1 MLTLSLSAW
10 IIPKEGASQS
20 LPESHL
26 LSDCQPTEHH
36 RFDMLTF
43 NSPPLVIFKDR
54 INSCDSVL
62 RIIHKWTVH
71 LGKILS
77 QCLVDLQYGILA
89 STIVTQSLKFLDRLL
104 SHCSNTALANSAA
117 LGWLRYSEGL
127 KRNATTVAQVALSVS
142 TFHYGAVFV
151 VAGIVVIALL
161 PITLIFVASVPLL
174 VPIFYFLRVTTHL
187 AEMNR
192 KAALEV
198 NSKAC
203 VVLHPLPWEIRTIR
217 IITIQPGFPG
227 DPIICDLHIGSFEA
241 ENYEALSYVWGPANF
256 TRKILISGKPVYVT
270 NHLYHAMKHLRQRD
284 KPRSIWIDALCID
297 QNDPDDRAR
306 QVSQMRQIYESATRV
321 VIWLG
326 SSPWCLEDAF
336 SRAKQRPTPIVY
348 NYGTVRA
355 VSKLL
360 RRGWWQRV
368 WVVQEL
374 VVAREVMVQCDSV
387 SLPWDSFVQ
396 LVETCMRMP
405 WFRDRGTFV
414 DEYHALKHYRETRL
428 QDINPDYGL
437 LSFVYAFRQKMAS
450 EPRDKIYAFLG
461 LVRPQDPSAFSIPPD
476 YKLSHTSLCHSFAV
490 NCIRET
496 QSLNILAYAQG
507 LNPDFLSVRGRRSW
521 CPYWYS
527 NTGARQPTP
536 LWDGGLDTPATRYR
550 WMHSFSASGRNSAA
564 IWKLRENDALGARG
578 LFLDSIIAVGTT
590 LDPSVLEYIDSYSR
604 TSTTTSPTTSLRRHI
619 RYKMNPKRVFSH
631 WRTMVTGASG
641 RPEED
646 IMKIFHQTLTAG
658 LYDHIPDSVEKAS
671 EYYSVRDDIC
681 MHRTLFF
688 TESGGFGVGP
698 WNTRRGD
705 KLAVLL
711 GCDVPVVLR
720 NINGTDSPAEPGLDI
735 ESLEAQNLY
744 QTDLADA
751 YKYVGQAYV
760 HDRMV

>member
-1 MLTLSLSAW
+1 MRPYHTS
-10 IIPKEGASQS
+10 G
-20 LPESHL
+20 
-26 LSDCQPTEHH
+26 
-36 RFDMLTF
+36 
-43 NSPPLVIFKDR
+43 
-54 INSCDSVL
+54 
-62 RIIHKWTVH
+62 
-71 LGKILS
+71 
-77 QCLVDLQYGILA
+77 
-89 STIVTQSLKFLDRLL
+89 
-104 SHCSNTALANSAA
+104 
-117 LGWLRYSEGL
+117 
-127 KRNATTVAQVALSVS
+127 
-142 TFHYGAVFV
+142 
-151 VAGIVVIALL
+151 
-161 PITLIFVASVPLL
+161 
-174 VPIFYFLRVTTHL
+174 
-187 AEMNR
+187 
-192 KAALEV
+192 
-198 NSKAC
+198 
-203 VVLHPLPWEIRTIR
+203 
-217 IITIQPGFPG
+217 
-227 DPIICDLHIGSFEA
+227 
-241 ENYEALSYVWGPANF
+241 ALSYVWGPANF
-256 TRKILISGKPVYVT
+256 TRKILVSGKPVYVT
-270 NHLYHAMKHLRQRD
+270 DQLYHAMKHLRQRD

-336 SRAKQRPTPIVY
+336 SRAKKRPAPVVY

-374 VVAREVMVQCDSV
+374 VVAREVTVQCDSV

-396 LVETCMRMP
+396 LVETCMGMP

-450 EPRDKIYAFLG
+450 DPRDKIYAFLG
-461 LVRPQDPSAFSIPPD
+461 LVRPRDPSAFTIPPD
-476 YKLSHTSLCHSFAV
+476 YKLSHTSLCHSFAI

-496 QSLNILAYAQG
+496 RSLNILAYAQG
-507 LNPDFLSVRGRRSW
+507 LNPDFPSVRGRRSW

-527 NTGARQPTP
+527 SVGTRQPTP
-536 LWDGGLDTPATRYR
+536 LWDGDLDTPTTRYR
-550 WMHSFSASGRNSAA
+550 WMQGFSASGSNSAA

-578 LFLDSIIAVGTT
+578 LFVDAIIAVGTT
-590 LDPSVLEYIDSYSR
+590 LDPSLLEYIDSYSR
-604 TSTTTSPTTSLRRHI
+604 TSTTISRTTSLSKHI
-619 RYKMNPKRVFSH
+619 RYKMDPKGVFSH
-631 WRTMVTGASG
+631 WKIMVTDASG

-646 IMKIFHQTLTAG
+646 VMKIFHQTLTAG
-658 LYDHIPDSVEKAS
+658 LYDHIPEDFEKAS

-681 MHRTLFF
+681 THRTLFF

-705 KLAVLL
+705 RLAVLL

-760 HDRMV
+760 HDRMVYNGDLAQDITRAGRTLDDITLL